1 MSNSVP
7 FSSEPPS
14 KEDELKRLLATETSG
29 RYIGPMPVEDFLD
42 EFLPEVDTEDTCPT
56 IPPDVFKNVTEASS
70 ETAMYPQFVRIIGQ
84 FAPSMEFVDTH
95 NYSSDVGGMALK
107 PDVSIYA
114 TDNRPAKVT
123 PDFSKMES
131 WIEFKATAS
140 DDPFVDYDVD
150 ALPEGDETREDF
162 QEEFSF
168 ENDTVMAKQIRGQL
182 TAYGLAHLGSQFRNF
197 AFSVLIMGT
206 HARFMRWERAG
217 VVVTRR
223 FNYIEN
229 PGLLAGFFWRF
240 SHLSAQERGTD
251 ESVEAADSLP
261 PAEEKHILQALGLND
276 GTPLFKYKV
285 PDGEAGRSFFGPRP
299 PCPPYS
305 LIGRSTRAL
314 PVYDLEKKKCV
325 YLKDTWRID
334 ASEIKP
340 EGEVYEMLHNAQV
353 PHIAPLE
360 CAGDLNYTTVTQ
372 DLVLEGW
379 SCTREAITGHIHY
392 RIVLGVVGRS
402 LTTFRST
409 KELTQ
414 AVLHALEAHRAAHDL
429 VRILHRDISS
439 GNIILTEDGGVLI
452 DWDLCKPLAEDKQR
466 RRDRTGTW
474 QFMSAALLQDPHK
487 AHELQDDLES
497 FLHVLAWA
505 VVHYVP
511 NDLTPDDRRDY
522 LSMFDENT
530 YSNGEIV
537 GGRIKALL
545 LGGNKY
551 VPDFKLKHSSP
562 LVDLLKSLSEAFSTR
577 YTEPPNKLDEVIYE
591 DLKQRADERKLYEGH
606 IVHIHR
612 QRLARLSS
620 SAWFIDTIKQS
631 LSPNRPWPEEDS
643 AVWNS
648 VSPPQGMVTRR
659 QMLLNESRMR
669 SRDSRQQASY
679 HPSHSSQSSKR
690 TRSLSPS
697 PSDAGRGKRLR
708 GDTPNN

>member
-1 MSNSVP
+1 MHINTSHCLIDTKAPAEGQSRGGTPPPQGLLPGETPVAKRMSNSVP

-29 RYIGPMPVEDFLD
+29 RYIGPMPVEAFLD

-56 IPPDVFKNVTEASS
+56 IPPDVFNDVTEASS
-70 ETAMYPQFVRIIGQ
+70 EMAMYPQFIQSIGQ

-123 PDFSKMES
+123 PDFSRMES
-131 WIEFKATAS
+131 WVEFKATVS
-140 DDPFVDYDVD
+140 DDPFADYDVD
-150 ALPEGDETREDF
+150 DLPEGGEKREDF
-162 QEEFSF
+162 LEKFSF
-168 ENDTVMAKQIRGQL
+168 ENDTL

-197 AFSVLIMGT
+197 AFSVLIMGK

-240 SHLSAQERGTD
+240 SHLSAQGRGTD

-261 PAEEKHILQALGLND
+261 PEEEKHVLQALGLND

-334 ASEIKP
+334 TSEMKP
-340 EGEVYEMLHNAQV
+340 EGEVYEMLHNAHV

-372 DLVLEGW
+372 DLVLEDW

-392 RIVLGVVGRS
+392 RIVLGVIGRS
-402 LTTFRST
+402 LATFRST

-439 GNIILTEDGGVLI
+439 GNIILTDDGGVLI

-511 NDLTPDDRRDY
+511 NDLTPDKRRDY

-537 GGRIKALL
+537 GGDLKSSRIVMRT
-545 LGGNKY
+545 Y

-562 LVDLLKSLSEAFSTR
+562 LVDLLKSLSEAFFTR
-577 YTEPPNKLDEVIYE
+577 YGKESINALQTMGALAESKVESLLDEGRE
-591 DLKQRADERKLYEGH
+591 
-606 IVHIHR
+606 
-612 QRLARLSS
+612 RLSS
-620 SAWFIDTIKQS
+620 HLWFTATIKES
-631 LSPNRPWPEEDS
+631 LSPEKPWSEEDS
-643 AVWNS
+643 AVRNP

-659 QMLLNESRMR
+659 QMLLNES
-669 SRDSRQQASY
+669 
-679 HPSHSSQSSKR
+679 
-690 TRSLSPS
+690 
-697 PSDAGRGKRLR
+697 
-708 GDTPNN
+708 